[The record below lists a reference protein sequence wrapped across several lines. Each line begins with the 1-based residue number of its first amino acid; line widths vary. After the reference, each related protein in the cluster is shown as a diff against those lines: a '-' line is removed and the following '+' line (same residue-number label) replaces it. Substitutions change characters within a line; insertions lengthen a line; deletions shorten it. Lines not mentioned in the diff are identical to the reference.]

1 MFVTNFWTCDRQ
13 QDVRATEIDK
23 VEMHSSFR
31 SGDIVKALVVSS
43 TSTENLFFQI
53 SRCLDFIMCMCM
65 HIYTHKTL
73 LVTSTIVVL

>member
-31 SGDIVKALVVSS
+31 PGDIVKALVVSS
-43 TSTENLFFQI
+43 ILTEHLFFHSLI
-53 SRCLDFIMCMCM
+53 N
-65 HIYTHKTL
+65 
-73 LVTSTIVVL
+73 LVMRYGEYFA